1 MKKIKYI
8 LILFGVVI
16 RCIELFLIFFL
27 WEQFG
32 LFIFIQVVNVYV
44 LSRIWLYV
52 FFGQVVV
59 SIKLICMLMQSF
71 FEKLL
76 FIEICKLEFF
86 RKKIDKEFVNFVIVS

>member
-1 MKKIKYI
+1 MYRII
-8 LILFGVVI
+8 FNFFFMGVVWI
-16 RCIELFLIFFL
+16 I
-27 WEQFG
+27 
-32 LFIFIQVVNVYV
+32 IFIQVVNVYV

-71 FEKLL
+71 FKKLL
-76 FIEICKLEFF
+76 FIEICKLGFF